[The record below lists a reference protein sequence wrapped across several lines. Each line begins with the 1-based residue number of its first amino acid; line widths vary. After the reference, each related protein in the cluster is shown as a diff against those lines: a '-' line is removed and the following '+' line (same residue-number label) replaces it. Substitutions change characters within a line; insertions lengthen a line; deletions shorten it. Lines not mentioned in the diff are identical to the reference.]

1 MLRETRARLLA
12 TLTATVVVLLVALFA
27 WLRNLPPTADA
38 QPQHGQRAFERL
50 GCADC
55 HSFEGIGNPAAPLDG
70 IGARLEPALIRAWAS
85 GSGIA
90 AEQLPAGIIRRKQR
104 AMADPQFDELLA
116 ELGRSR

>member
-12 TLTATVVVLLVALFA
+12 TLTVTVVMLLAGLFA
-27 WLRNLPPTADA
+27 WLRNLPPTAEV
-38 QPQHGQRAFERL
+38 QPQQGQRAFERL

-55 HSFEGIGNPAAPLDG
+55 HSFEGIGNLAAPLDG

-90 AEQLPAGIIRRKQR
+90 AEQLPAGIIRRKRR
-104 AMADPQFDELLA
+104 AIDDPQFDALLA